1 MFTNINL
8 LRLKINRF
16 IYGTSKTSSSSDL
29 QPKQLIYEVVQ
40 KDPDLDNKYS
50 ACDEIYES
58 DFVFCFNDEVHLM
71 RIKGFKMIDLKA
83 CDCHRIKI

>member
-16 IYGTSKTSSSSDL
+16 IYGTSRDSKSTEN
-29 QPKQLIYEVVQ
+29 QGKQLIYEVVE

-50 ACDEIYES
+50 SCDEIYES
-58 DFVFCFNDEVHLM
+58 DFVFCYNDEV
-71 RIKGFKMIDLKA
+71 G
-83 CDCHRIKI
+83 